1 MRAASAVVVLVLIGA
16 ACSPTAKPS
25 AGSSSTASTLVTSA
39 VAVTAASD
47 QSAIVAVAATQRLR
61 SGSAGVS
68 KSRINI
74 VERFGRF
81 ISGGLVVPDSAGE
94 LIDDQTR
101 LAVEHAVAPGVVTWV
116 DSVDSVTDNG
126 ALSAQDVGVVLTIT
140 PPTINGT
147 SAEVGTALWCGNV
160 CGEGSTYLLERS
172 GPDGWRV
179 TGSRDE
185 FVA

>member
-1 MRAASAVVVLVLIGA
+1 MRAPLLVVLVLMGA

-25 AGSSSTASTLVTSA
+25 GESSSVVPTLATSV
-39 VAVTAASD
+39 VADPAAKD
-47 QSAIVAVAATQRLR
+47 RSAIVAVAASERLR
-61 SGSAGVS
+61 SGSAGVT
-68 KSRINI
+68 KSPISV

-81 ISGGLVVPDSAGE
+81 IAGGLVVPDSAGE
-94 LIDDQTR
+94 LIDHQTR
-101 LAVEHAVAPGVVTWV
+101 LAVERAVAPGVVTWV

-140 PPTINGT
+140 SPTINGT
-147 SAEVGTALWCGNV
+147 TAEVGTALWCGNV

>member
-1 MRAASAVVVLVLIGA
+1 MRAPLLVVLVLIGA
-16 ACSPTAKPS
+16 GCSSTTEPS
-25 AGSSSTASTLVTSA
+25 VGSSSAAPALTTSA
-39 VAVTAASD
+39 VADSAAD
-47 QSAIVAVAATQRLR
+47 ARSAIVAVAAAERVL
-61 SGSAGVS
+61 SSSAGVT
-68 KSRINI
+68 KSRINV
-74 VERFGRF
+74 VERFGQF
-81 ISGGLVVPDSAGE
+81 SGGLVVPDSNGE
-94 LIDDQTR
+94 LIDHQTR
-101 LAVEHAVAPGVVTWV
+101 IAVEHALAPGVVTWV

-140 PPTINGT
+140 PPTISST
-147 SAEVGTALWCGNV
+147 TAEVGTALWCGNV